1 MTTKSKYE
9 QKSYQCFCQ
18 LQFSVD
24 GVFRSNVIG
33 VPPVE
38 VEVVK
43 AVRVVPKQGV
53 RFNET
58 SADTKLLPMLCK
70 YFVSVNQGILTDGE
84 GSVRLAPSTNSLDQ
98 LLLILQNIFHCLK
111 NDLS

>member
-9 QKSYQCFCQ
+9 KKSDHIFCQ

-43 AVRVVPKQGV
+43 AVRVIPKQGV

-58 SADTKLLPMLCK
+58 STDTKLWPMLYK
-70 YFVSVNQGILTDGE
+70 YFVSLNQGILTDGE
-84 GSVRLAPSTNSLDQ
+84 GSERLAS
-98 LLLILQNIFHCLK
+98 
-111 NDLS
+111 